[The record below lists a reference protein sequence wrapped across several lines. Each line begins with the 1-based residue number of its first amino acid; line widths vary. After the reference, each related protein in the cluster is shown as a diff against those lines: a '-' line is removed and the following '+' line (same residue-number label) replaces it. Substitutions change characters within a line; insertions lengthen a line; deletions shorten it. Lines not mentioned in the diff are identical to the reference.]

1 MHSETPGSQQ
11 FVEYVHEALTHFHD
25 RGYLLAHPLTAL
37 LTVGPTDAERVE
49 QLRRTLLEAINEL
62 KNHPAGQPG
71 SRSWRGHR
79 VLVLRYVEGASTE
92 QITRD
97 LGVTDRQ
104 VRRDQREALEVVASI
119 LLARHRRL
127 HGDDHNRGE
136 SVVAGREAT
145 PPAEDALLEAELLK
159 IGAARPESLP
169 DVASVIRGALATAAP
184 LAERRSLQ
192 LRATLHT
199 GFPPVAANRAA
210 LRQIC
215 LGMFSYAI
223 ERATGSAVEV
233 EAPVDDT
240 QAGSVGVL
248 QVSFPAV
255 SEQGPEPEPGDD
267 PRLLVPRRLAQ
278 LQGGSLIFERRGA
291 SLVLRLALPRT
302 SLAAVLVI
310 DDDPDVVRLFRRL
323 VVGHPYQLHQ
333 ANTGARALQM
343 ARQVKPMAIL
353 LDVMMLSQ
361 DGWEILAQLKRDP
374 ELCRIPVV
382 VCSVLRERAL
392 AEALGAADFLHKPVS
407 QQALLAAL
415 ERCRAAS

>member
-1 MHSETPGSQQ
+1 MDSETPGSQQ
-11 FVEYVHEALTHFHD
+11 FVEYVHEALAHFHD

-37 LTVGPTDAERVE
+37 LTVGPTDAERLE

-79 VLVLRYVEGASTE
+79 TLVLRYVEGASTE

-104 VRRDQREALEVVASI
+104 VRRDQREALEVVASV

-127 HGDDHNRGE
+127 RGD
-136 SVVAGREAT
+136 SVVAGPEAT
-145 PPAEDALLEAELLK
+145 PLGEDALLEAELLK

-169 DVASVIRGALATAAP
+169 DVASVIRGALATATP
-184 LAERRSLQ
+184 LAERRSLH

-199 GFPPVAANRAA
+199 GIPPVAANRAA

-233 EAPVDDT
+233 EAPVGDAE
-240 QAGSVGVL
+240 AGSVGVL

-255 SEQGPEPEPGDD
+255 SERGPGDD
-267 PRLLVPRRLAQ
+267 PGLLVPRRLAQ

-343 ARQVKPMAIL
+343 ARQVRPMAIL

-392 AEALGAADFLHKPVS
+392 AEALGAAEFLHKPVS

-415 ERCRAAS
+415 ERCRAAP